1 MIRQRFPSVCSWRA
15 RSSKLTV
22 KSCWDENK
30 LRNKN
35 KSVRRS
41 TEMSKF
47 TRKNKEKNI
56 KKKKKEKA
64 KRKLKFQE
72 KSSEATSKSVPNR
85 HKQAANTA
93 DRQGS
98 ITSLNL
104 KFRKLKASA
113 TPQAI
118 VRAKLKRDQRL
129 LEKEMKDLCKDVKK
143 LFKSGEE
150 TNEEDEE
157 GFAAVENL
165 SKNVSD
171 LIISNENNEPGFRYT
186 RWQQRKFTQKVR
198 DQKIKYKYEETEDEN
213 M

>member
-1 MIRQRFPSVCSWRA
+1 M
-15 RSSKLTV
+15 
-22 KSCWDENK
+22 
-30 LRNKN
+30 
-35 KSVRRS
+35 
-41 TEMSKF
+41 
-47 TRKNKEKNI
+47 

-64 KRKLKFQE
+64 KRRLENQE
-72 KSSEATSKSVPNR
+72 KSSETTSKSFPNQ
-85 HKQAANTA
+85 HQHSA

>member
-1 MIRQRFPSVCSWRA
+1 M
-15 RSSKLTV
+15 
-22 KSCWDENK
+22 
-30 LRNKN
+30 
-35 KSVRRS
+35 
-41 TEMSKF
+41 
-47 TRKNKEKNI
+47 

-64 KRKLKFQE
+64 KRKLKNQE
-72 KSSEATSKSVPNR
+72 TSSCSETTSKSHHSQQQHR
-85 HKQAANTA
+85 HRNTS
-93 DRQGS
+93 DRPDS
-98 ITSLNL
+98 ISSLNL

-143 LFKSGEE
+143 LFKSSEE
-150 TNEEDEE
+150 TNEEEEE
-157 GFAAVENL
+157 GIAVVENL

-186 RWQQRKFTQKVR
+186 RWQQRKFMQNVR
-198 DQKIKYKYEETEDEN
+198 DQKIKYKYEEDEN